1 MLEFTLLAFVSLL
14 IGTGAIWM
22 AMIEPIPISWLYW
35 HYFARKWLVW
45 LIFLGTLAWGVLQPD
60 FPLWL
65 IGPLLVMAFGIVLTY
80 RMHQSVVFHAIDNPP
95 EADADDLPLSDDME
109 LAVIDYGGT
118 IRAYALDHLI
128 HHHVINDRFGDRT
141 VALTYCAMCRSII
154 PFDVTE
160 IGPLFVGSYKH
171 ANMVL
176 ADRRTSTFFQQ
187 ATFRSIMGKL
197 HPMDLTMIPYQIMT
211 WRELK
216 ATGEVPKFA
225 RFTQKDLRPFELPI
239 PGIWKRITASNV
251 TPGFSVKRH
260 DKQVPARTFVTG
272 IREKGLPPNA
282 IQSNDVRRKGIVTF
296 KSAPVALVS
305 AGGGVNAFSTQT
317 PLGTA
322 EFELTEAGQIRDRLS
337 KSVWTLRGKAVSG
350 PNFDDLRPIAVS
362 DEFWFSWKKFHPD
375 AVLEAV

>member
-22 AMIEPIPISWLYW
+22 ALIEPIPINWLYW
-35 HYFARKWLVW
+35 HYFSRQWLVW
-45 LIFLGTLAWGVLQPD
+45 LIFLGTLVWGLVQPA

-65 IGPLLVMAFGIVLTY
+65 IGPLLVMALGIVLAY
-80 RMHQSVVFHAIDNPP
+80 RMHQSVVFHAIDKPP
-95 EADADDLPLSDDME
+95 QAEADELPLSDDME
-109 LAVIDYGGT
+109 LAVIEHAGT

-128 HHHVINDRFGDRT
+128 HHHVINDRFGDRI

-176 ADRRTSTFFQQ
+176 ADRATSTFFQQ
-187 ATFRSIMGKL
+187 ASFKSIMGKR
-197 HPMDLTMIPYQIMT
+197 HSMELTMIPYQIMT
-211 WRELK
+211 WRELRE
-216 ATGEVPKFA
+216 TGEVPKFA

-239 PGIWKRITASNV
+239 PGLWKRITASDV
-251 TPGFSVKRH
+251 TPGFSVARH
-260 DKQVPARTFVTG
+260 DKKVPARTFVTG

-282 IQSNDVRRKGIVTF
+282 IRSEDVRKHGIVTF

-305 AGGGVNAFSTQT
+305 LGGGVNAFSTET
-317 PLGTA
+317 PLGIA
-322 EFELTEAGQIRDRLS
+322 DFELTADGQIYDRAS

-350 PNFDDLRPIAVS
+350 PNFDELTPIAVS
-362 DEFWFSWKKFHPD
+362 DEYWFSWKKFHPE
-375 AVLEAV
+375 AVLEDI